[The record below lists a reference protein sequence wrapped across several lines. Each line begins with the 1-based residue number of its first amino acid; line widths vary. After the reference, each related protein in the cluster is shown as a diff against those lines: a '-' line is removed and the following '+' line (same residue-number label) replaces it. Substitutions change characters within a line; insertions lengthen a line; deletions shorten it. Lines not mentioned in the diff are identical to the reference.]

1 MSSKK
6 ASKVDVTY
14 KNGFMVGRMM
24 TIDESEGF
32 DVPAPGVDVRIRV
45 DAIVAYTYGAPNCL
59 LVSFG
64 EEEEAFQ
71 VWGTM
76 EAMDEVVARDRLGA
90 PVVATPV
97 LATPPVRGT
106 DLKIVPWV
114 DPDQPATA

>member
-6 ASKVDVTY
+6 ATKVDVTY
-14 KNGFMVGRMM
+14 KNGFMVGRMVA
-24 TIDESEGF
+24 IDESEGF
-32 DVPAPGVDVRIRV
+32 DVPIPGVDVRVRV
-45 DAIVAYTYGAPNCL
+45 EAITSYTYGAPHCI
-59 LVSFG
+59 VVECG
-64 EEEEAFQ
+64 DAEAGFN

-76 EAMDEVVARDRLGA
+76 EAMDEVIARDRLGA